1 MPSLA
6 TASYPYRDAEAA
18 FRATIGQAQLQLG
31 KLSDAAASFNAA
43 AALKPD
49 YPPAQLGHRAADG
62 SRQQDRRCHADLI
75 DAVIAAH
82 PKAAEAY
89 ALQADLRLFRGDR
102 AGAKSSLEQAVA
114 ADGSFLPA
122 RYALIQFL
130 VNEKQFDAAAVQ
142 LDAARPLRTG
152 DLRTQYFDAVIALGK
167 NDLVKARETTQQVLK
182 RAPEHVPSLVLAGA
196 VELQAGQAAT
206 AEGYLR
212 KAVALAPQHAGARR
226 MLVRTYLGAHQPAKA
241 LESIQPML
249 AAGTRSDPQLL
260 LLAGETYLANGDL
273 KQASVYYA
281 AATDAKP
288 QESFARTR
296 LGQIALAKGDCRRR
310 HSRT

>member
-1 MPSLA
+1 M
-6 TASYPYRDAEAA
+6 
-18 FRATIGQAQLQLG
+18 GQAQLRLG
-31 KLSDAAASFNAA
+31 KLSDAAASFKAA

-49 YPPAQLGHRAADG
+49 YPPAQLGLARLLAADNKIDEAN
-62 SRQQDRRCHADLI
+62 RLI
-75 DAVIAAH
+75 DAVIQAH

-89 ALQADLRLFRGDR
+89 ALQADLRFSRGDR
-102 AGAKSSLEQAVA
+102 AAAKTSLEQAVA
-114 ADGSFLPA
+114 ADESFLPA
-122 RYALIQFL
+122 RYALIQLL

-142 LDAARPLRTG
+142 LDAARAVRT

-167 NDLVKARETTQQVLK
+167 NDLVKARDTAQQVLK

-212 KAVALAPQHAGARR
+212 RAVALAPEHAGARR

-249 AAGTRSDPQLL
+249 ASGTRSDPQVL

-281 AATDAKP
+281 AATDSKP
-288 QESFARTR
+288 QESVARTR
-296 LGQIALAKGDCRRR
+296 LDRSRCRKATPTAAFVNLRQPSLSMALRCRPTWR
-310 HSRT
+310 